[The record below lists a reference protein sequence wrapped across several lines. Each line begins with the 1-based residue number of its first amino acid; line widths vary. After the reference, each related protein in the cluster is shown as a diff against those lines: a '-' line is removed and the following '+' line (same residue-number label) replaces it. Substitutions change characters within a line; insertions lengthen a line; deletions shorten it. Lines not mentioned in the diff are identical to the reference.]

1 MDPWDEISVAEL
13 EQVPAWM
20 VPFAHLWTDELASG
34 SAREYTRWRKRAQQT
49 HTPLFVLVLRNL
61 RDTYGITPTTTPE
74 AFQTA
79 RKYHADEAA
88 RLLPDH
94 PHEKG

>member
-1 MDPWDEISVAEL
+1 MDPWDEVSVAEF

-20 VPFAHLWTDELASG
+20 VPFAHLWTQELASG

-61 RDTYGITPTTTPE
+61 RDTYGITPTTTPDPTE
-74 AFQTA
+74 CATRWQQTSKR
-79 RKYHADEAA
+79 RKITWS
-88 RLLPDH
+88 RLR
-94 PHEKG
+94 KG